1 MEYKHINDCWSA
13 VREAETV
20 DEVDALLETFP
31 KWSGDWDLQLE
42 YNSFY
47 VKTYVLYNTHY
58 DKDLDQEDT
67 SVETLDI
74 PTPEEEL
81 PLVED
86 FEDSEEPD
94 LIDGLDE
101 PNLIDD
107 IDDFELLEK
116 PITYEVWVLGYTE
129 NYDVTDFDVFIDGDY
144 TSLEQAKECFDYFS
158 TREHLVDFFIRTL
171 SDVPDAAKR
180 MILRLEATVEEEGGT
195 TCVELIE
202 EKEVL

>member
-13 VREAETV
+13 VRQAKTV
-20 DEVDALLETFP
+20 DEVNVLLETFP

-86 FEDSEEPD
+86 FEDSDEPD
-94 LIDGLDE
+94 
-101 PNLIDD
+101 LIDD

-116 PITYEVWVLGYTE
+116 PIIYEVRVLGYTE
-129 NYDVTDFDVFIDGDY
+129 NYNLTDFDVFIDGDY

-158 TREHLVDFFIRTL
+158 TREHLVDFFVHTL
-171 SDVPDAAKR
+171 SDVPTAAKH
-180 MILRLEATVEEEGGT
+180 MILRLEATVEEEDGT
-195 TCVELIE
+195 TCVELME

>member
-13 VREAETV
+13 VRQAETV
-20 DEVDALLETFP
+20 DEVNVLLETFP

-86 FEDSEEPD
+86 FEDSDEPD
-94 LIDGLDE
+94 
-101 PNLIDD
+101 LIDD

-116 PITYEVWVLGYTE
+116 PIIYEVRVLGYTE
-129 NYDVTDFDVFIDGDY
+129 NYNLTDFDVFIDGDY

-158 TREHLVDFFIRTL
+158 TREHLVDFFVHTL
-171 SDVPDAAKR
+171 SDVPTAAKH
-180 MILRLEATVEEEGGT
+180 MILRLEATVEEEDGT
-195 TCVELIE
+195 TCVELME